1 MKALIGTTCIAI
13 LAAVGYF
20 FWGEYQAAADAKLRA
35 DAVEAVRQLR
45 AEADRKAREEIFRL
59 AYAEPGE
66 EDMASGWCK
75 LTAMRAEDGRLKGNA
90 EAERIVQNCKRLGL
104 LD

>member
-1 MKALIGTTCIAI
+1 MKTLVAITCLAV

-35 DAVEAVRQLR
+35 EAAKAVRELR
-45 AEADRKAREEIFRL
+45 AEADRRAREEIFRL
-59 AYAEPGE
+59 AYAEPDE

-75 LTAMRAEDGRLKGNA
+75 LTATRAEDGHLKGNK

-104 LD
+104 LE

>member
-1 MKALIGTTCIAI
+1 MRLLVAAACIAI

-20 FWGEYQAAADAKLRA
+20 FWGEYQAAADGKLRA
-35 DAVEAVRQLR
+35 DAAEAVRQLR
-45 AEADRKAREEIFRL
+45 VEADRKAREEIFRL
-59 AYAEPGE
+59 AYAEPDE

-75 LTAMRAEDGRLKGNA
+75 LTAMRAEDGHLKGNK

>member
-1 MKALIGTTCIAI
+1 MRALVAATCIAI
-13 LAAVGYF
+13 LAAIGYF

-35 DAVEAVRQLR
+35 DAKKAVIEMRI
-45 AEADRKAREEIFRL
+45 EADRKAREEIFRL

-75 LTAMRAEDGRLKGNA
+75 LTATRTEDGHLKGNK
-90 EAERIVQNCKRLGL
+90 EAARIVQNCKRLGL